1 VEEAFSEVRL
11 QDAAYNVP
19 WRGRII
25 YRVMYRGLMAVVLV
39 AVAVTLASLLQTPT
53 YEASAEVRV
62 DQEREDQQMYHLTR
76 SGQEIQTLPPPG
88 KGVQAFLPTI
98 RVFIDSRRVA
108 EEATQRL
115 GFEMTPEEL
124 LDNLDTWHVEG
135 TNFIRLTYEGTHPQE
150 AAQIVNTVG
159 EVSSERISE
168 ASGAATKLRATVSK
182 EARVPANPTP
192 VSPDPLKNGLLTLV
206 VGLALCAAYI
216 VRMGQ
221 RGS

>member
-19 WRGRII
+19 WRERII

-39 AVAVTLASLLQTPT
+39 AWAVTLASLLQTPT

-62 DQEREDQQMYHLTR
+62 DQEREDQQTYPLTR

-98 RVFIDSRRVA
+98 RVFIESRRVA

-124 LDNLDTWHVEG
+124 LDNLDPG
-135 TNFIRLTYEGTHPQE
+135 T
-150 AAQIVNTVG
+150 
-159 EVSSERISE
+159 
-168 ASGAATKLRATVSK
+168 LRARILYASPTKAPTLGKSHRSSTRS
-182 EARVPANPTP
+182 ARCPPSA
-192 VSPDPLKNGLLTLV
+192 SPKQAGPPP
-206 VGLALCAAYI
+206 
-216 VRMGQ
+216 
-221 RGS
+221 S